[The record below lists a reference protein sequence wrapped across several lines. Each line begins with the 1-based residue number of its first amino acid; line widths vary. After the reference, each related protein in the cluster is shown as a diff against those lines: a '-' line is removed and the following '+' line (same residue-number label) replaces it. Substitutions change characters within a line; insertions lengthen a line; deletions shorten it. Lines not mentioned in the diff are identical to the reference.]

1 MPAVHAAGAAVSAVA
16 GERAR
21 RGVAF
26 SVDVDP
32 Q

>member
-1 MPAVHAAGAAVSAVA
+1 VRAAGAAVADVA
-16 GERAR
+16 GDRAR
-21 RGVAF
+21 RGVAL

>member
-1 MPAVHAAGAAVSAVA
+1 VRAAGAAVATVA
-16 GERAR
+16 GNRAR

>member
-1 MPAVHAAGAAVSAVA
+1 VRAAGASVAQVA
-16 GERAR
+16 GDRAR